1 LVIGYDHIKE
11 YEDIERRMNMVEKLK
26 EEVQAIEGI
35 QINNLISNYKCYVT
49 FYQIFN
55 NFEKEMT
62 TNIRLSARNQYH
74 ITKKERKSKG

>member
-35 QINNLISNYKCYVT
+35 QII
-49 FYQIFN
+49 
-55 NFEKEMT
+55 
-62 TNIRLSARNQYH
+62 
-74 ITKKERKSKG
+74 